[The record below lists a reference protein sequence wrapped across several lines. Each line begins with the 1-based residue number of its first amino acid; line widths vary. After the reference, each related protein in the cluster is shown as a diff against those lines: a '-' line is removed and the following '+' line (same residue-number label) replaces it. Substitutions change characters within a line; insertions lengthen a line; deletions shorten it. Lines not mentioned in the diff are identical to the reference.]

1 VAGAPRV
8 RAYRAADA
16 PALTALAVEMAED
29 IDDPRPS
36 LTPALLAEAALG
48 PDPWCRILV
57 AAAPDAAV
65 GRLLGFAATCRR
77 FEVHLGQRSLWLA
90 DLHVA
95 RDARRAGAATALM
108 AAVGREAR
116 AQGCRR
122 VTWDLWTRNERARA
136 FYARI
141 GAAVDT
147 ELQVV
152 FASAERLERLA
163 RTG

>member
-8 RAYRAADA
+8 RPYRATDA
-16 PALTALAVEMAED
+16 AALAVLAVEMAED
-29 IDDPRPS
+29 IDDPRPR

-48 PDPWCRILV
+48 PDAWCRILV
-57 AAAPDAAV
+57 AEAPEGAD

-95 RDARRAGAATALM
+95 REARRGGVATALM
-108 AAVGREAR
+108 AAVGRAAR
-116 AQGCRR
+116 EQGCQR
-122 VTWDLWTRNERARA
+122 VAWDLWTRNLRAAA

-141 GAAVDT
+141 GATLDE
-147 ELQVV
+147 ELRVV
-152 FASAERLERLA
+152 VAGADGLERLGQ
-163 RTG
+163 RV